1 MSVPYTHTHTVLQN
15 ALEVSVTH
23 PLVPESGSGG
33 AKPNPGA
40 GSVDAAQHMALLQM
54 YGMPTN
60 ALPGYM
66 AVPGVPYSMPEMQL
80 HNLSFVPHTAQHTGQ
95 AAQFVDTASI
105 MSVKPMTTVADSNI
119 GVQMMNGV
127 QLLPYG
133 QSLPMAAILPNGVSN
148 LVQGSYIG
156 PVPVIGNC
164 VVNPCQPGV
173 MVAPWVR

>member
-1 MSVPYTHTHTVLQN
+1 MHTHTHSVLQN
-15 ALEVSVTH
+15 ALEVSATH
-23 PLVPESGSGG
+23 PLVPESCSGG

-54 YGMPTN
+54 YGMPTT

-66 AVPGVPYSMPEMQL
+66 AMPGVPYSMPEMQL
-80 HNLSFVPHTAQHTGQ
+80 HNLSFVPHTAQ
-95 AAQFVDTASI
+95 AAQFVDTAN
-105 MSVKPMTTVADSNI
+105 MLSVKPMTAVAASQATDSNI

-133 QSLPMAAILPNGVSN
+133 QSLPMAAIMPNGMSN